1 MEVITSLKPTV
12 FGVDRMGIRD
22 FFRNRVNRMAENMD
36 VFKKDVF
43 ELEGVPAFREYY
55 TLYIFIWQAIYKGYY
70 KAWHEVPLKTIRDP
84 KGKYRTL
91 ATMNAGKMA
100 CSQMARYV
108 WNERCSITA
117 SMKSAPDE
125 DPLNDFLQFVL
136 RDNRFGT
143 SFGDL
148 LEKAFALGGAA
159 LKEWVE
165 VPKDENGNDIGE
177 GKVRIGY
184 TMASQFVPTAWD
196 NSRVYSGIF
205 VSREARDGYYYTVV
219 EWHRLDG
226 TTYRVTN
233 DLYRMPIKGT
243 EPQNIL
249 GWWYP
254 LDKVY
259 PLLSPDTVIEDVQT
273 AFFQYIRPF
282 GANYADD
289 NSPMG
294 MSIYA
299 PALNTLH
306 GLDIMFDSLQREFV
320 LGKKRIIAPAR
331 AMKVSAGVNG
341 GKPERYFD
349 ADDEVWEALATD
361 NPEDL
366 KVVDNSVD
374 LRVDQHITGING
386 DLAILCAQ
394 IGFDPGTLSFDAIR
408 GLKTAT
414 EVISENSKTFGT
426 VKAHENILKDA
437 LEQMVHAIFDLAA
450 RYGLTWQGKSIES
463 LISGGYSVSITFDDS
478 IIQDKNAEVNQGV
491 ALVGAGLLSK
501 KKFMTDTLGY
511 TPEEADAEL
520 AQISEEGKANTAN
533 VMNLFGG
540 MA

>member
-1 MEVITSLKPTV
+1 
-12 FGVDRMGIRD
+12 MGIRD
-22 FFRNRVNRMAENMD
+22 FFRNRVNRMAEGMD

-55 TLYIFIWQAIYKGYY
+55 TLFIFVWQAIYKGFYR
-70 KAWHEVPLKTIRDP
+70 AWHEVPLKTIKDP
-84 KGKYRTL
+84 KGKKRTL

-117 SMKSAPDE
+117 SMANAPED
-125 DPLNDFLQFVL
+125 DPLDGFLQYVL
-136 RDNRFGT
+136 KDNRFG
-143 SFGDL
+143 SAFGDL
-148 LEKAFALGGAA
+148 LEKSFALGGGA

-165 VPKDENGNDIGE
+165 VPKDENGNDLGE

-196 NSRVYSGIF
+196 NSKVTSGIF

-219 EWHRLDG
+219 EWHHWDG
-226 TTYRVTN
+226 TTYRITN
-233 DLYRMPIKGT
+233 DLYRQPIKGS

-259 PLLSPDTVIEDVQT
+259 PLLSPDTTLEDVHQ
-273 AFFQYIRPF
+273 AFFQYVRPF

-289 NSPMG
+289 NSPLG

-331 AMKVSAGVNG
+331 SMKVSAGVNG
-341 GKPERYFD
+341 SRPDRYFD

-366 KVVDNSVD
+366 KIYDNSVD
-374 LRVDQHITGING
+374 LRVEPHITGING
-386 DLAILCAQ
+386 DLSILCAQ
-394 IGFDPGTLSFDAIR
+394 IGFDPGTLSFDATR

-426 VKAHENILKDA
+426 VKAHENLLKDA
-437 LEQMVHAIFDLAA
+437 LEDMVHAIFDLAA
-450 RYGLTWQGKSIES
+450 RYGLTWEGKTIES
-463 LISGGYSVSITFDDS
+463 LISGGYDVSIKFDDS
-478 IIQDKNAEVNQGV
+478 IIEDKNAEINRGV
-491 ALVGAGLLSK
+491 MLVGSGLMSRR
-501 KKFMTDTLGY
+501 KFMVDVLGY
-511 TPEEADAEL
+511 TPEDAAKDLEEISTESK
-520 AQISEEGKANTAN
+520 QINAVEVTR
-533 VMNLFGG
+533 LFGN

>member
-1 MEVITSLKPTV
+1 
-12 FGVDRMGIRD
+12 
-22 FFRNRVNRMAENMD
+22 MAEGMD

-55 TLYIFIWQAIYKGYY
+55 TLFIFVWQAIYKGFY

-84 KGKYRTL
+84 KGKTRTL

-117 SMKSAPDE
+117 SMTRASEDDPED
-125 DPLNDFLQFVL
+125 DPLDGFLQYVL
-136 RDNRFGT
+136 KDNRFG
-143 SFGDL
+143 SAFGDL
-148 LEKAFALGGAA
+148 LEKSFALGGGA

-165 VPKDENGNDIGE
+165 IPKDENGNDLGE

-196 NSRVYSGIF
+196 NSKVTSGIF

-219 EWHRLDG
+219 EWHHWDG
-226 TTYRVTN
+226 TTYRITN
-233 DLYRMPIKGT
+233 DLYRQPIKGS

-259 PLLSPDTVIEDVQT
+259 PLLSPDTTINDVKQ
-273 AFFQYIRPF
+273 AFFQYVRPF

-289 NSPMG
+289 NSPLG

-331 AMKVSAGVNG
+331 SMKVSAGVNG
-341 GKPERYFD
+341 SRPDRYFD

-366 KVVDNSVD
+366 KIYDNSVD
-374 LRVDQHITGING
+374 LRVEPHITGING
-386 DLAILCAQ
+386 DLSILCAQ
-394 IGFDPGTLSFDAIR
+394 IGFDPGTLSFDATK

-426 VKAHENILKDA
+426 VKAHENLLNDA
-437 LEQMVHAIFDLAA
+437 LVDMVHAIFDLAV
-450 RYGLTWQGKSIES
+450 RYGLTWEGKTVES
-463 LISGGYSVSITFDDS
+463 LISGGYDVSVQFDDS
-478 IIQDKNAEVNQGV
+478 IIEDKNAEINRGV
-491 ALVGAGLLSK
+491 SLVGAGLLSK
-501 KKFMTDTLGY
+501 KKFMTDLLGY
-511 TPEEADAEL
+511 TPEDADSEL
-520 AQISEEGKANTAN
+520 KQISEEQRTNSVIVN
-533 VMNLFGG
+533 RLFGG
-540 MA
+540 ME

>member
-1 MEVITSLKPTV
+1 MQW
-12 FGVDRMGIRD
+12 
-22 FFRNRVNRMAENMD
+22 VNRMAEGMD

-55 TLYIFIWQAIYKGYY
+55 TLFIFVWQAIYKGFY
-70 KAWHEVPLKTIRDP
+70 KAWHEVPVKTIRDP
-84 KGKYRTL
+84 KGKTRTL

-117 SMKSAPDE
+117 SMASAPED
-125 DPLNDFLQFVL
+125 DPLDGFLQYVL
-136 RDNRFGT
+136 KDNRFG
-143 SFGDL
+143 SAFGDL
-148 LEKAFALGGAA
+148 LEKSFALGGGA

-196 NSRVYSGIF
+196 NSKVTSGIF

-219 EWHRLDG
+219 EWHHWDG
-226 TTYRVTN
+226 TTYRITN
-233 DLYRMPIKGT
+233 DLYRQPIKGS

-259 PLLSPDTVIEDVQT
+259 PLLSPDTTIEDVHQ
-273 AFFQYIRPF
+273 AFFQYVRPF

-289 NSPMG
+289 NSPLG

-331 AMKVSAGVNG
+331 SMKVSAGVNG
-341 GKPERYFD
+341 SRPDRYFD

-366 KVVDNSVD
+366 KIYDNSVD
-374 LRVDQHITGING
+374 LRVEPHITGING
-386 DLAILCAQ
+386 DLSILCAQ
-394 IGFDPGTLSFDAIR
+394 IGFDPGTLSFDATK

-426 VKAHENILKDA
+426 VKAHENLLKDA
-437 LEQMVHAIFDLAA
+437 LVDMVHAIFDLAV
-450 RYGLTWQGKSIES
+450 RYGLTWEGKTVES
-463 LISGGYSVSITFDDS
+463 LISGGYDVSVQFDDS
-478 IIQDKNAEVNQGV
+478 IIEDKNAEINRGV
-491 ALVGAGLLSK
+491 SLVGAGLLSK
-501 KKFMTDTLGY
+501 KKFMTDLLGY
-511 TPEEADAEL
+511 TPEDADSEL
-520 AQISEEGKANTAN
+520 KQISEEQRTNS
-533 VMNLFGG
+533 VVVDRIFGG
-540 MA
+540 ME

>member
-1 MEVITSLKPTV
+1 
-12 FGVDRMGIRD
+12 MGIRD
-22 FFRNRVNRMAENMD
+22 FFKNRVNRMAEGMD
-36 VFKKDVF
+36 LFKKDVF

-55 TLYIFIWQAIYKGYY
+55 TLFIYVWQAIYKGFYR
-70 KAWHEVPLKTIRDP
+70 AWHEVPLKTIRDP
-84 KGKYRTL
+84 KGKKRTL

-117 SMKSAPDE
+117 SMNGGPED
-125 DPLNDFLQFVL
+125 DPLNGFLQFVL
-136 RDNRFGT
+136 KDNRFGQ

-148 LEKAFALGGAA
+148 LEKAFALGGGA

-196 NSRVYSGIF
+196 NSAVRSGIF
-205 VSREARDGYYYTVV
+205 ISREAKDGYYYTIV
-219 EWHRLDG
+219 EWHHLDG

-233 DLYRMPIKGT
+233 DLYRQPIKDG

-259 PLLSPDTVIEDVQT
+259 PLLSPDTTMENVEH
-273 AFFQYIRPF
+273 AFFQYLRPF

-289 NSPMG
+289 NSPLG

-331 AMKVSAGVNG
+331 AMKQSASVNG

-349 ADDEVWEALATD
+349 ADDEVWEAIATD
-361 NPEDL
+361 SAEDL
-366 KVVDNSVD
+366 KIVDNSVD
-374 LRVDQHITGING
+374 LRVDPHITGING
-386 DLAILCAQ
+386 DLSILCAQ
-394 IGFDPGTLSFDAIR
+394 IGFDPGTLSFDATK

-426 VKAHENILKDA
+426 VKAHEGILSDA
-437 LEQMVHAIFDLAA
+437 IENMVHAIFDLAV
-450 RYGLTWQGKSIES
+450 RYGLTYEGKTVES
-463 LISGGYSVSITFDDS
+463 LISGGYEVSVTFDDS
-478 IIQDKNAEVNQGV
+478 IIEDKNAEINRGTM
-491 ALVGAGLLSK
+491 LVGAGLMSK

-511 TPEEADAEL
+511 TEEQAE
-520 AQISEEGKANTAN
+520 EEIARIKDETKTSA
-533 VMNLFGG
+533 VDLNLFGG
-540 MA
+540 MT

>member
-1 MEVITSLKPTV
+1 M
-12 FGVDRMGIRD
+12 RIRD
-22 FFRNRVNRMAENMD
+22 FFRNRVNRMAEGMD

-55 TLYIFIWQAIYKGYY
+55 TLFIFVWQAIYKGFY
-70 KAWHEVPLKTIRDP
+70 KAWHEVPVKTIRDP
-84 KGKYRTL
+84 KGKTRTL

-117 SMKSAPDE
+117 SMASAPED
-125 DPLNDFLQFVL
+125 DPLDGFLQYVL
-136 RDNRFGT
+136 KDNRFG
-143 SFGDL
+143 SAFGDL
-148 LEKAFALGGAA
+148 LEKSFALGGGA

-196 NSRVYSGIF
+196 NSKVTSGIF

-219 EWHRLDG
+219 EWHHWDG
-226 TTYRVTN
+226 TTYRITN
-233 DLYRMPIKGT
+233 DLYRQPIKGS

-259 PLLSPDTVIEDVQT
+259 PLLSPDTTIEDVHQ
-273 AFFQYIRPF
+273 AFFQYVRPF

-289 NSPMG
+289 NSPLG

-331 AMKVSAGVNG
+331 SMKVSAGVNG
-341 GKPERYFD
+341 SRPDRYFD

-366 KVVDNSVD
+366 KIYDNSVD
-374 LRVDQHITGING
+374 LRVEPHITGING
-386 DLAILCAQ
+386 DLSILCAQ
-394 IGFDPGTLSFDAIR
+394 IGFDPGTLSFDATK

-426 VKAHENILKDA
+426 VKAHENLLKDA
-437 LEQMVHAIFDLAA
+437 LVDMVHAIFDLAA
-450 RYGLTWQGKSIES
+450 RYGLTWEGKTVES
-463 LISGGYSVSITFDDS
+463 LISGGYDVSVQFDDS
-478 IIQDKNAEVNQGV
+478 IIEDKNAEINRGV
-491 ALVGAGLLSK
+491 SLVGAGLLSK
-501 KKFMTDTLGY
+501 KKFMTDLLGY
-511 TPEEADAEL
+511 TPEDADSEL
-520 AQISEEGKANTAN
+520 KQISEEQRTNS
-533 VMNLFGG
+533 VIVDRIFGG
-540 MA
+540 ME

>member
-1 MEVITSLKPTV
+1 
-12 FGVDRMGIRD
+12 
-22 FFRNRVNRMAENMD
+22 MD
-36 VFKKDVF
+36 LFKKDVF

-55 TLYIFIWQAIYKGYY
+55 NLFIFVWQAIYKGFY
-70 KAWHEVPLKTIRDP
+70 KAWHDVPVKTIRDP
-84 KGKYRTL
+84 KGKRRVMS
-91 ATMNAGKMA
+91 TMNAGKMA
-100 CSQMARYV
+100 CAQMARYV
-108 WNERCSITA
+108 WNERCSISA
-117 SMKSAPDE
+117 SMTNAPED
-125 DPLNDFLQFVL
+125 DPLNAFLQMVL
-136 RDNRFGT
+136 TDNRFGT
-143 SFGDL
+143 AFGDL
-148 LEKAFALGGAA
+148 LEKAFALGGCA

-165 VPKDENGNDIGE
+165 IPKDENGNDIGE

-184 TMASQFVPTAWD
+184 TMASQFVPTAWY
-196 NSRVYSGIF
+196 NSRVNSAIF
-205 VSREARDGYYYTVV
+205 VSREARDGFYYSVV

-233 DLYRMPIKGT
+233 DLYRQPIKDG

-254 LDKVY
+254 LNEIY
-259 PLLSPDTVIEDVQT
+259 PLLSPDTTIYDVHN

-289 NSPMG
+289 NSPLG

-341 GKPERYFD
+341 GRPDRYFD

-366 KVVDNSVD
+366 KIYDNSVD
-374 LRVDQHITGING
+374 LRIEPHLNGING
-386 DLAILCAQ
+386 DLSILCAQ
-394 IGFDPGTLSFDAIR
+394 IGFDPGTLSFDTQK

-426 VKAHENILKDA
+426 VKAHENIIADSLR
-437 LEQMVHAIFDLAA
+437 QMVDAIFELAVH
-450 RYGLTWQGKSIES
+450 YGLTYNGQTIES
-463 LISGGYSVSITFDDS
+463 LIAGGYEVTVKFDDS
-478 IIQDKNAEVNQGV
+478 IIQDRQQDINQGTM
-491 ALVGAGLLSK
+491 LVGAGLMSK
-501 KKFMTDTLGY
+501 KKFMMDTLGY
-511 TPEEADAEL
+511 TEEDADKEI
-520 AQISEEGKANTAN
+520 AQIAEEGRSNAIDVTR
-533 VMNLFGG
+533 LFGG
-540 MA
+540 VGE

>member
-1 MEVITSLKPTV
+1 
-12 FGVDRMGIRD
+12 
-22 FFRNRVNRMAENMD
+22 MAEGMD

-55 TLYIFIWQAIYKGYY
+55 TLFIFVWQAIYKGFY

-84 KGKYRTL
+84 KGKTRTL

-117 SMKSAPDE
+117 SMASAPED
-125 DPLNDFLQFVL
+125 DPLDGFLQYVL
-136 RDNRFGT
+136 KDNRFG
-143 SFGDL
+143 SAFGDL
-148 LEKAFALGGAA
+148 LEKSFALGGGA

-165 VPKDENGNDIGE
+165 IPKDEKGNDLGE

-196 NSRVYSGIF
+196 NSKVTSGIF

-219 EWHRLDG
+219 EWHHWDG
-226 TTYRVTN
+226 TTYRITN
-233 DLYRMPIKGT
+233 DLYRQPIKGS

-254 LDKVY
+254 LDKIY
-259 PLLSPDTVIEDVQT
+259 PLLSPDTTMEDVHQ
-273 AFFQYIRPF
+273 AFFQYVRPF

-289 NSPMG
+289 NSPLG

-331 AMKVSAGVNG
+331 SMKVSAGVNG
-341 GKPERYFD
+341 SRPDRYFD

-366 KVVDNSVD
+366 KIYDNSVD
-374 LRVDQHITGING
+374 LRVEPHITGING
-386 DLAILCAQ
+386 DLSILCAQ
-394 IGFDPGTLSFDAIR
+394 IGFDPGTLSFDATK

-426 VKAHENILKDA
+426 VKAHENLLKDA
-437 LEQMVHAIFDLAA
+437 LVDMVHAIFDLAV
-450 RYGLTWQGKSIES
+450 RYGLTWEGKTIES
-463 LISGGYSVSITFDDS
+463 LISGGYDVSVQFDDS
-478 IIQDKNAEVNQGV
+478 IIEDKNAEINRGV
-491 ALVGAGLLSK
+491 SLVGAGLLSK
-501 KKFMTDTLGY
+501 KKFMTDLLGY
-511 TPEEADAEL
+511 TPEDADSEL
-520 AQISEEGKANTAN
+520 KQISEEQRTSS
-533 VMNLFGG
+533 VVVDRIFGG
-540 MA
+540 ME

>member
-1 MEVITSLKPTV
+1 MA
-12 FGVDRMGIRD
+12 IRD
-22 FFRNRVNRMAENMD
+22 FFRNRVNRMAESMD
-36 VFKKDVF
+36 LFKKDVF

-55 TLYIFIWQAIYKGYY
+55 NLFIFVWQAIYKGFY
-70 KAWHEVPLKTIRDP
+70 KAWHDVPVKTIRDP
-84 KGKYRTL
+84 KGKRRVM

-100 CSQMARYV
+100 CAQMARYV
-108 WNERCSITA
+108 WNERCSISA
-117 SMKSAPDE
+117 SMANAPED
-125 DPLNDFLQFVL
+125 DPLNGFLQMVL
-136 RDNRFGT
+136 TDNRFGT
-143 SFGDL
+143 AFGDL
-148 LEKAFALGGAA
+148 LEKGFALGGCA

-165 VPKDENGNDIGE
+165 IPKDENGNDIGE

-196 NSRVYSGIF
+196 NSRVNSAIF
-205 VSREARDGYYYTVV
+205 VSREARDGFYYSVV

-233 DLYRMPIKGT
+233 DLYRQPIKDG

-254 LDKVY
+254 LNEIY
-259 PLLSPDTVIEDVQT
+259 PLLSPDTTIYDVHN

-289 NSPMG
+289 NSPLG
-294 MSIYA
+294 MSIFA

-341 GKPERYFD
+341 GRPDRYFD

-366 KVVDNSVD
+366 KIYDNSVD
-374 LRVDQHITGING
+374 LRIEPHLNGING
-386 DLAILCAQ
+386 DLSILCAQ
-394 IGFDPGTLSFDAIR
+394 IGFDPGTLSFDTQK

-426 VKAHENILKDA
+426 VKAHENIIADSLR
-437 LEQMVHAIFDLAA
+437 QMVNAIFELAVH
-450 RYGLTWQGKSIES
+450 YGLTYNGQTIES
-463 LISGGYSVSITFDDS
+463 LIAGGYEVTVQFDDS
-478 IIQDKNAEVNQGV
+478 IIQDRQQDINQGTM
-491 ALVGAGLLSK
+491 LVGAGLMSK
-501 KKFMTDTLGY
+501 KKFMMDTLGY
-511 TPEEADAEL
+511 TEEDADKEI
-520 AQISEEGKANTAN
+520 AQIAEEGRSNAIDVTR
-533 VMNLFGG
+533 LFGG
-540 MA
+540 VGE

>member
-1 MEVITSLKPTV
+1 
-12 FGVDRMGIRD
+12 
-22 FFRNRVNRMAENMD
+22 MD
-36 VFKKDVF
+36 LFKKDVF

-55 TLYIFIWQAIYKGYY
+55 NLFIFVWQAIYKGFY
-70 KAWHEVPLKTIRDP
+70 KAWHDVPVKTIRDP
-84 KGKYRTL
+84 KGKRRVM

-100 CSQMARYV
+100 CAQMARYV
-108 WNERCSITA
+108 WNERCSISA
-117 SMKSAPDE
+117 SMANAPED
-125 DPLNDFLQFVL
+125 DPLNGFLQMVL
-136 RDNRFGT
+136 TDNRFGT
-143 SFGDL
+143 AFGDL
-148 LEKAFALGGAA
+148 LEKGFALGGCA

-165 VPKDENGNDIGE
+165 IPKDENGNDIGE

-196 NSRVYSGIF
+196 NSRVNSAIF
-205 VSREARDGYYYTVV
+205 VSREARDGFYYSVV
-219 EWHRLDG
+219 EWHRFDG

-233 DLYRMPIKGT
+233 DLYRQPIKDG

-254 LDKVY
+254 LNEIY
-259 PLLSPDTVIEDVQT
+259 PLLSPDTTIYDVHN

-289 NSPMG
+289 NSPLG
-294 MSIYA
+294 MSIFA

-341 GKPERYFD
+341 GRPDRYFD

-366 KVVDNSVD
+366 KIYDNSVE
-374 LRVDQHITGING
+374 LRIDPHLRGING
-386 DLAILCAQ
+386 DLSILCAQ
-394 IGFDPGTLSFDAIR
+394 IGFDPGTLSFDTQK

-426 VKAHENILKDA
+426 VKAHENIIADSLR
-437 LEQMVHAIFDLAA
+437 QMVDAIFELAVH
-450 RYGLTWQGKSIES
+450 YGLTYNGQTIES
-463 LISGGYSVSITFDDS
+463 LIAGGYEVNVTFDDS
-478 IIQDKNAEVNQGV
+478 IIQDRQQDINQGTM
-491 ALVGAGLLSK
+491 LVGAGLMSK
-501 KKFMTDTLGY
+501 KKFMVDTLGY
-511 TPEEADAEL
+511 TEEDADKEI
-520 AQISEEGKANTAN
+520 AQIAEEGRSNAIDVTR
-533 VMNLFGG
+533 LFGG
-540 MA
+540 VGE